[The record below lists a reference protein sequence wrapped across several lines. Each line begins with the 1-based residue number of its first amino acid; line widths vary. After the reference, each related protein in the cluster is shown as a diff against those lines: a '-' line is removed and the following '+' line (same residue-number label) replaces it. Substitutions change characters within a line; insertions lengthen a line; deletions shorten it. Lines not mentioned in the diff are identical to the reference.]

1 MREIDEPTDCAR
13 RGDAVVT
20 KPCIVLLPGLDGTG
34 FLFEPLAEA
43 LGPWVDRIV
52 IPYPVDRKLN
62 YDELLWIVMK
72 ALPRGRPFL
81 LLGESFSGPLALMAA
96 AQRPPGL
103 TGVVLSASFAR
114 SPQPWI
120 PARLGF
126 LGSALLVRIVPNC
139 IVSLILLWKYTTPP
153 LRALLRRARSV
164 VAPDVLAHRLGC
176 ALRVDVTT
184 QLADCHVPILCLR
197 ARHDL
202 IVPARSSEI
211 IRKINPTVTLRELPA
226 SHALLQ
232 TQPQLAAAELRAFME
247 SLAGRTALE

>member
-1 MREIDEPTDCAR
+1 MGEIDEPPNCAR
-13 RGDAVVT
+13 HGDAVVT

-43 LGPWVDRIV
+43 LGPSVDRIV

-62 YDELLWIVMK
+62 YDELLSIVMK
-72 ALPRGRPFL
+72 ALPRGRPFV

-103 TGVVLSASFAR
+103 MGVVLSASFAR
-114 SPQPWI
+114 SPLPWL
-120 PARLGF
+120 PARLGY
-126 LGSALLVRIVPNC
+126 LVSALLVRIVPDVA
-139 IVSLILLWKYTTPP
+139 VSMILLRRYSTPS
-153 LRALLRRARSV
+153 LRALLRRTRSV
-164 VAPDVLAHRLGC
+164 VAADVLAHRIGSV
-176 ALRVDVTT
+176 LRVDVTT
-184 QLADCHVPILCLR
+184 QLAECPVPILCLR

-202 IVPARSSEI
+202 IVPARSTEI